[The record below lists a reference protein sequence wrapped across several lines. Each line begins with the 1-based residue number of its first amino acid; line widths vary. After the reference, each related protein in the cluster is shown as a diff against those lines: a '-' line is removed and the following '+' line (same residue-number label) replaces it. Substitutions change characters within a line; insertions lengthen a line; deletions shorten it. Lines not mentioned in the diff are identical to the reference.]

1 MHNDKP
7 GSDRFRPVIHL
18 SGVLL
23 LSQLILILLRY
34 RLRVHFVTV
43 PAYGPSGSVLLYL
56 PDPSL
61 DPDLGSRAASQSHV
75 LFMNTHHCN
84 TENITFVSV
93 AAKLRFP

>member
-1 MHNDKP
+1 MTQLVLT
-7 GSDRFRPVIHL
+7 GS
-18 SGVLL
+18 VLL
-23 LSQLILILLRY
+23 FIYLAFFFSQLILFLICY
-34 RLRVHFVTV
+34 GTV
-43 PAYGPSGSVLLYL
+43 FAFTFTVLSYGPSGSVLLYL
-56 PDPSL
+56 LDPSL